1 MQFQK
6 KTRLGNFSSI
16 VKVLIKLI
24 LIVISVCVLIIFID
38 KINFPAP
45 NKQIEKKIPNE
56 NFKVIK

>member
-6 KTRLGNFSSI
+6 KTRPGNFNSI
-16 VKVLIKLI
+16 IKIFIKLFI
-24 LIVISVCVLIIFID
+24 IIIIAYALIIFVD